1 LLQLSSAFID
11 FFNSSDKT
19 LCLGLIDFYME
30 KNNFGESFKPD
41 EIALQVQDQ
50 TTAVLPLFDMKV
62 REERDYSG
70 IVAEARKEL
79 IKVSSDLMNIIIE
92 QQKEIEKLRKLAT
105 KDGLTGLINYQRFNE
120 IIEIEIERSKR
131 NGNPLSLILAD
142 IDYFKGIN
150 DTYGHLAGDFV
161 LREIS
166 EFFQT
171 HVRKSDIVARYGGDE
186 FGIILPE
193 TDIKDAVIVMGR
205 LRKGLSD
212 LQPVYEDKKLAITLS
227 FGMAAFSSLQTHSKN
242 DLLKRSDDALYQA
255 KREGRN
261 RYRVFT
267 DSNIA
272 DKTMAA

>member
-1 LLQLSSAFID
+1 MANTSGRGQDDNID
-11 FFNSSDKT
+11 
-19 LCLGLIDFYME
+19 LIRFQHTRNPGGCFRYQRRQMAI
-30 KNNFGESFKPD
+30 PD
-41 EIALQVQDQ
+41 MSHER
-50 TTAVLPLFDMKV
+50 KV
-62 REERDYSG
+62 PMIDIS
-70 IVAEARKEL
+70 
-79 IKVSSDLMNIIIE
+79 N
-92 QQKEIEKLRKLAT
+92 
-105 KDGLTGLINYQRFNE
+105 INYQRFNE

-186 FGIILPE
+186 FGIVLPE

-212 LQPVYEDKKLAITLS
+212 LHPVYEDKKLAITLS

-267 DSNIA
+267 DSNITN
-272 DKTMAA
+272 KTMAA